1 MPKFKVD
8 PDKEPQDQPYWNLLK
23 PEVKLKHIK
32 SWKAT
37 ESEVDKLIV
46 TGEVVIDPKHPEGF
60 RKRNMFVTI
69 PENLLTKENK
79 WQ

>member
-1 MPKFKVD
+1 
-8 PDKEPQDQPYWNLLK
+8 
-23 PEVKLKHIK
+23 
-32 SWKAT
+32 
-37 ESEVDKLIV
+37 
-46 TGEVVIDPKHPEGF
+46 VIDPKHPEGF